1 MGLPGF
7 VCFKKKRHSPCSRD
21 DAGNLMGRRPC
32 LCRFPLRTPKFAA
45 VGTGLSPGPAGPGAR
60 RSRQPRSCR
69 GRGRRPGFPAHPP
82 KGESF
87 HQEDPSAMPTRRPS
101 PRRPCERVTSTATVM
116 SASRSLQRP
125 RQATGPADSHR
136 GVTKMRPR
144 WSRAGPHPARPR
156 PQRNGAS
163 GHGPARGAS
172 AGRRQDDGDRGG
184 GAVRPPPSPRLVARV
199 RCAGGRVCGARG
211 GSPGRLRG
219 RTAREEPVRLN
230 GPLRRVE
237 LLSDAPAR
245 ADGRHRR
252 ALPRGAAARGA
263 PRLGAA
269 RVPGPS
275 SLPRPGS
282 PGAAPSAPARRP
294 PPAAPSPRR
303 HGPGV

>member
-101 PRRPCERVTSTATVM
+101 PRRPCERVTSTATVT

-172 AGRRQDDGDRGG
+172 ARRRRDDGDRGG
-184 GAVRPPPSPRLVARV
+184 GAVRPPPPAPGLSHACAVRVAGS
-199 RCAGGRVCGARG
+199 AGRV
-211 GSPGRLRG
+211 
-219 RTAREEPVRLN
+219 V
-230 GPLRRVE
+230 
-237 LLSDAPAR
+237 
-245 ADGRHRR
+245 
-252 ALPRGAAARGA
+252 
-263 PRLGAA
+263 
-269 RVPGPS
+269 
-275 SLPRPGS
+275 
-282 PGAAPSAPARRP
+282 AAPDAFAEGP
-294 PPAAPSPRR
+294 PERSRS
-303 HGPGV
+303 V